1 MNNVSITKTPPP
13 PPTPPKSRKK
23 VQRTIYL
30 PKDIKLKVEALD
42 IKRCDKDNIYKFLM
56 ILISKAK
63 KEGDIY
69 REVALAFNYLKRV
82 LGAGTYKRIITH
94 LEKLGIITCD
104 YFKVMTLNKKGRCY
118 RYKLVFKER
127 YSREK
132 GVAVSYSST
141 KASEALQTQVFQEWF
156 EGDFKSLVMP
166 MNELRAIAKRRK
178 ENVSLTN
185 CKVGTEIRENVV
197 EIVDIRTNF
206 SYRASKEVAMGR
218 ANLHNRL
225 LIQDKSACYIMT
237 EGEYLRFKR
246 SAVELSDSDALNKI
260 ESGNLRAARN
270 TTNQRLDTNF
280 TNLPNEFMAE
290 ICKANNLKTLDIVNS
305 QIALMSRVMPDLN
318 TADSEL
324 FKSISVDGTFYESVQ
339 QLLGLKSRKEAKIVS
354 FEMLFSARGNRSVYL
369 KRMREVFPSVM
380 AWVDGYKLEHGD
392 NMFAVMLQRE
402 ESKIFV
408 DGLLRRIKVL
418 GYLCFTK
425 HDSIIYRA
433 GDAGEIERIAEGYF
447 AEIGFKCK
455 YKIEDYL

>member
-1 MNNVSITKTPPP
+1 MTSNLPKSS
-13 PPTPPKSRKK
+13 TPPKRLKK

-69 REVALAFNYLKRV
+69 MEVALAFNYLKRAI
-82 LGAGTYKRIITH
+82 GAGTYKRIVTH

-104 YFKVMTLNKKGRCY
+104 YFKVMTLTKKGRCY

-132 GVAVSYSST
+132 VVAVSYSST

-156 EGDFKSLVMP
+156 EEDFRSLVMP

-178 ENVSLTN
+178 ENVSLSN

-197 EIVDIRTNF
+197 EVVDIRTNF
-206 SYRASKEVAMGR
+206 SYRASKEVAIGR

-270 TTNQRLDTNF
+270 TTNNRLDTNF
-280 TNLPNEFMAE
+280 TNLPNEFMEA
-290 ICKANNLKTLDIVNS
+290 ICKANNLRTLDIVNS
-305 QIALMSRVMPDLN
+305 QLAIMNRVMPDLG
-318 TADSEL
+318 TEDREL
-324 FKSISVDGTFYESVQ
+324 FRSLTLGGNFYESICE
-339 QLLGLKSRKEAKIVS
+339 LLSLSNRKEAKRVV
-354 FEMLFSARGNRSVYL
+354 FEMMFSARRNRSENL
-369 KRMREVFPSVM
+369 AKLRKAFPSVM
-380 AWVDGYKLEHGD
+380 EWVDGYKEMYGD
-392 NMFAVMLQRE
+392 NQFAIMLQKA
-402 ESKIFV
+402 ESEMFV
-408 DGLLRRIKVL
+408 DGILKRVKAH

-425 HDSIIYRA
+425 HDSIIYRRE
-433 GDAGEIERIAEGYF
+433 DAEVIEAIVEGYF
-447 AEIGFKCK
+447 AEIDFKCK
-455 YKIEDYL
+455 YKIEDYGFASI